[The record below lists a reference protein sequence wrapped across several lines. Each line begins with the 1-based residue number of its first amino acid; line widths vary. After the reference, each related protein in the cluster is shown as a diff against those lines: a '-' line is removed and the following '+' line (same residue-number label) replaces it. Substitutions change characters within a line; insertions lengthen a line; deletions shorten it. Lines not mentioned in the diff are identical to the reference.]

1 MPDAVEAAWQDVD
14 QEAADE
20 LVGGQRHDLLAFGAI
35 AAVVFVSERHA
46 ALVKGD
52 EPPVR
57 DGDAVRVARE
67 IGQHCLRSGKGRLH
81 YPNGDKYVGEFR
93 NNMRHGVGALTSNG
107 QRTHGIFKH
116 DQRVKRPDFLEDLE
130 EQDGAPMELP
140 FAWRLSPEDPEI
152 EEERDMMAGTVD
164 YDGRVL
170 RQDGPFPIG
179 VEGTYPGGPANNL
192 MGLTEADIHLSLCAR
207 RKPRFLDTVYDLF
220 SSGDF
225 FSH

>member
-1 MPDAVEAAWQDVD
+1 
-14 QEAADE
+14 
-20 LVGGQRHDLLAFGAI
+20 
-35 AAVVFVSERHA
+35 
-46 ALVKGD
+46 
-52 EPPVR
+52 
-57 DGDAVRVARE
+57 
-67 IGQHCLRSGKGRLH
+67 
-81 YPNGDKYVGEFR
+81 
-93 NNMRHGVGALTSNG
+93 MRHGVGALTSNG